1 MGLMANILGTIG
13 HNRATVGTGT
23 RICTHADARVGAYV
37 YVHIYKGFVDPV
49 LQAFWA
55 SLAVEDLFLE
65 PTSDPI
71 FDPISDPISELISG
85 VPKMLETIERFWG
98 LPI

>member
-37 YVHIYKGFVDPV
+37 YVHIYAHVSRSHTC
-49 LQAFWA
+49 LY
-55 SLAVEDLFLE
+55 
-65 PTSDPI
+65 T
-71 FDPISDPISELISG
+71 
-85 VPKMLETIERFWG
+85 
-98 LPI
+98 LPYTPRL